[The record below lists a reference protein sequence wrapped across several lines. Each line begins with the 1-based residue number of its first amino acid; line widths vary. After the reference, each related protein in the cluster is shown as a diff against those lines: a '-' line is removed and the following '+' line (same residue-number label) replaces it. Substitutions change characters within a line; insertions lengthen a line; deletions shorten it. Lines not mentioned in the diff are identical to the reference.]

1 MSSGV
6 NGFPSQIARGS
17 GQYKVRTVVAWARVT
32 RSIFFAL
39 RILSC
44 STFHCLQKRSFQLD
58 RWPTMD
64 QLSGYRVAAKLE
76 KKSLM
81 IAINV
86 VACLSIFFFGYDQ

>member
-1 MSSGV
+1 
-6 NGFPSQIARGS
+6 
-17 GQYKVRTVVAWARVT
+17 
-32 RSIFFAL
+32 
-39 RILSC
+39 
-44 STFHCLQKRSFQLD
+44 
-58 RWPTMD
+58 MD